1 MRKFFPF
8 QRLFLILVI
17 VFLLLSACQ
26 RANENIEASIEPST
40 ALTAETVLETVPD
53 PDPEPTPKPAPE
65 PELLE
70 LSLRVASYNIKHGK
84 LADLDMTKLA
94 DNITALELDIV
105 GLQEIDQMTT
115 RVNGLNTMK
124 TLSEATEYPY
134 YCFFKAMD
142 YKGGEYGLGVL
153 SKYPI
158 VATQTFLLQTPS
170 NIEQRILGRAEID
183 VNGFFFQFFVTHLS
197 YNSRDIRDP
206 QFKGIAEVVKSYD
219 NYILVGDFN
228 TTNFDEYAVIENAAM
243 INNAQQSV
251 GTMSTSSK
259 SIDNIVYSVPFW
271 SLEAPQVLKESHSDH
286 YLLYS
291 VATCIIEK
299 RPLT

>member
-1 MRKFFPF
+1 MRKFVPF
-8 QRLFLILVI
+8 QRLSMILVI
-17 VFLLLSACQ
+17 VCLLLSACQ
-26 RANENIEASIEPST
+26 NINGTIEESREQSVPPT
-40 ALTAETVLETVPD
+40 VETVLETEPQ
-53 PDPEPTPKPAPE
+53 PQPEPE
-65 PELLE
+65 PELQE
-70 LSLRVASYNIKHGK
+70 LSLRVASYNVKHGK

-94 DNITALELDIV
+94 DNITSLELDIV

-124 TLSEATEYPY
+124 TLSEATGYPY

-158 VATQTFLLQTPS
+158 VETQTFLLKTPS

-197 YNSRDIRDP
+197 YNSREIRDA
-206 QFKGIAEVVKSYD
+206 QFKGIAEAVKPYD

-228 TTNFDEYAVIENAAM
+228 TANFEEYAVIENSAM
-243 INNAQQSV
+243 INNAQYSV
-251 GTMSTSSK
+251 DTKSSK
-259 SIDNIVYSVPFW
+259 SIDNIVYSVSFW
-271 SLEAPQVLKESHSDH
+271 SFEAPQVLKESHSDH

-299 RPLT
+299 RPPT

>member
-1 MRKFFPF
+1 MKMSAAF
-8 QRLFLILVI
+8 QRLCLALII
-17 VFLLLSACQ
+17 VCLLLSACQ
-26 RANENIEASIEPST
+26 VSNG
-40 ALTAETVLETVPD
+40 TAEDRTDQSSVPTTKAMSET
-53 PDPEPTPKPAPE
+53 ETETQTEPE
-65 PELLE
+65 PEPEPEPQE

-94 DNITALELDIV
+94 DNIIALDLDIV

-124 TLSEATEYPY
+124 TLSQATGYPY

-158 VATQTFLLQTPS
+158 VATQTILLQTPS

-183 VNGFFFQFFVTHLS
+183 VDGFTFSFFVTHLS
-197 YNSRDIRDP
+197 YNSREIRDA
-206 QFKGIAEVVKSYD
+206 QFKGIAEAVKSYD

-228 TTNFDEYAVIENAAM
+228 TTNFEEYAVIENVDM
-243 INNAQQSV
+243 INNAKQSV

-271 SLEAPQVLKESHSDH
+271 SFEAPQVLEKSHSDH